1 MKKEKIEINGGMT
14 IGQVLEARK
23 NAAEVLMGFG
33 MFCFGCPHAQAET
46 LAEASVAHEIDLDL
60 LIEKLNKSN

>member
-14 IGQVLEARK
+14 ISQILQIKKHAP
-23 NAAEVLMGFG
+23 EVFMGFG

-46 LAEASVAHEIDLDL
+46 LAEASIGHGVDLDL
-60 LIEKLNKSN
+60 IIKKLNEVK